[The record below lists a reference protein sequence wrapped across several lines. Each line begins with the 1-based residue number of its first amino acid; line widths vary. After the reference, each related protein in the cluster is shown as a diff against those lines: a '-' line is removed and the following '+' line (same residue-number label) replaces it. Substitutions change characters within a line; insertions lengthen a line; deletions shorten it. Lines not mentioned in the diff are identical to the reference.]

1 MPPCGRWP
9 GGRSADLERA
19 VFPGFDFPVT
29 ARAALLVID
38 MQPWGVGAE
47 GGLVQAIERTAPG
60 YPRHLTARVR
70 ETVIPNTLRLLD
82 AFHRL
87 RRPVY
92 FTAFASATGDGRDVT
107 TATIRY
113 RRWTCLPR
121 PGWPRSYGWAG
132 SRPCTGT

>member
-1 MPPCGRWP
+1 MQ
-9 GGRSADLERA
+9 ATER
-19 VFPGFDFPVT
+19 
-29 ARAALLVID
+29 I
-38 MQPWGVGAE
+38 
-47 GGLVQAIERTAPG
+47 APG

-107 TATIRY
+107 TPSATR
-113 RRWTCLPR
+113 T
-121 PGWPRSYGWAG
+121 RSAARGPA
-132 SRPCTGT
+132 SR